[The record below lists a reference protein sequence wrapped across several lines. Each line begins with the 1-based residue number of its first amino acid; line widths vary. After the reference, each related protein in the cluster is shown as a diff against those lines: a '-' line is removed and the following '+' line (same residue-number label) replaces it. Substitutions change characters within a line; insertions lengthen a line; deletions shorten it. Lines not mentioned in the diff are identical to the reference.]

1 MNKFQKGNADNI
13 LTGLIAVFVI
23 AIILIFLFA
32 WPQYKVWQQGMAGQA
47 QLSKAQQS
55 KQIAIETAKAEL
67 ESAKLRAEAIKV
79 MGKAAQEFPEYRQQE
94 FIGAFGEALRE
105 GNISQIVYVPTEA
118 NIPVLEA
125 GKRPSSN

>member
-1 MNKFQKGNADNI
+1 MNKFQKGSADNI
-13 LTGLIAVFVI
+13 LIGLIAVFVI

-79 MGKAAQEFPEYRQQE
+79 MGKAAQEFPEYISKLPIRQ
-94 FIGAFGEALRE
+94 
-105 GNISQIVYVPTEA
+105 
-118 NIPVLEA
+118 
-125 GKRPSSN
+125 

>member
-1 MNKFQKGNADNI
+1 MNKFKKGSAD
-13 LTGLIAVFVI
+13 GLLLGMIAAFVV
-23 AIILIFLFA
+23 IIFLFFLFA

-79 MGKAAQEFPEYRQQE
+79 MGKAAQEYPEYRQQE

-105 GNISQIVYVPTEA
+105 GNINQIVYVPTEA
-118 NIPVLEA
+118 NIPLLEA
-125 GKRPSSN
+125 GKRPVIE

>member
-1 MNKFQKGNADNI
+1 MNKFQKGSVDNI
-13 LTGLIAVFVI
+13 LIGLIAVFVI

-32 WPQYKVWQQGMAGQA
+32 WPQYKVWQQGMVGQA

>member
-1 MNKFQKGNADNI
+1 MNKFQKGSADNI
-13 LTGLIAVFVI
+13 LIGLIAVFVI

-32 WPQYKVWQQGMAGQA
+32 WPQYKVWQQGMVGQA

>member
-1 MNKFQKGNADNI
+1 MNKFQKGSADNI
-13 LTGLIAVFVI
+13 LFGLIAVFVI

-32 WPQYKVWQQGMAGQA
+32 WPQYKVWQQGMVGQA